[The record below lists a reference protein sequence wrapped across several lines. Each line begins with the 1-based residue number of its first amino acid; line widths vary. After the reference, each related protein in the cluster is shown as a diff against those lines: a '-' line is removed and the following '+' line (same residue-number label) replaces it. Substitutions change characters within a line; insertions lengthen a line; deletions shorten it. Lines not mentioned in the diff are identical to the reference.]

1 MSLHDHEAQGPAVD
15 RSQLFLFWACF
26 IALIA
31 TAFGFIVRTQIID
44 EWGED
49 FNLNETQK
57 GEILGV
63 GLWPFAIS
71 IVLFSLIIDRIGYGK
86 AMVFAFVC
94 HAVSA
99 VVTIFTEPIAG
110 ALNLSPYWVLYVGT
124 FIVALGNGT
133 VEAVIN
139 PVVATLF
146 SGQKTKWL
154 NMLHAGWP
162 GGLVLGGII
171 ALAMGSNFGWQYKV
185 ALIFLPVIAYG
196 IMMAFCRFPINERV
210 AAGVSYRVM
219 LQQVGFIGAVIVSAM
234 IVREVGRVFDWPP
247 MVQLAV
253 GGALAIGYGLY
264 VRSLGHPLFIVLL
277 FIMIPLAITEL
288 GTDSWI
294 TDLMGPAMGEIGLA
308 PGWVLVYTS
317 LIMLIL
323 RFFAGPI
330 VHRLSPLGLLAVSA
344 LIAALGLVFLSK
356 AAGTSILIAATLYG
370 FGKTFFWPTMLGV
383 VAEQFPRGGALT
395 LNTMGG
401 VGMLAV
407 GVLGNPLL
415 GYLQDTRVVADLE
428 AEDPAVVASITD
440 EKTSIFGTY
449 DAVDPA
455 KVAQLGPDRQEEIA
469 EEQGSVKKDLLM
481 TIALFPCVMLV
492 SYLALIAYFKSKGG
506 YRAEMLLKEHE
517 EEAMMTGGVE
527 GPAEL

>member
-1 MSLHDHEAQGPAVD
+1 MSLHDHDAEVPAVD
-15 RSQLFLFWACF
+15 RKQLFLFWACF

-49 FNLNETQK
+49 FNLNETEK
-57 GEILGV
+57 GDILGV

-71 IVLFSLIIDRIGYGK
+71 IVLFSLFIDRIGYGK

-94 HAVSA
+94 HTVSA
-99 VVTIFTEPIAG
+99 VVTIFTEPIA
-110 ALNLSPYWVLYVGT
+110 NTMNWSPYSVLYIGT

-171 ALAMGSNFGWQYKV
+171 ALAMGSNFSWQSKV

-196 IMMAFCRFPINERV
+196 IMMIFCKFPINERV
-210 AAGVSYRVM
+210 AAGVSYKVM

-234 IVREVGRVFDWPP
+234 IVRVIGQTFEWSQT
-247 MVQLAV
+247 VQLVV
-253 GGALAIGYGLY
+253 GATLAIGYGLY

-294 TDLMGPAMGEIGLA
+294 TDLMRPAMGNVDS
-308 PGWVLVYTS
+308 GWVLIYTS

-344 LIAALGLVFLSK
+344 LIAAVGLVFLSK
-356 AAGTSILIAATLYG
+356 AAGISILLAATLYG

-407 GVLGNPLL
+407 GVLGNPLF
-415 GYLQDTRVVADLE
+415 GYLQDTRVVAELE
-428 AEDPAVVASITD
+428 ADDPAVVASITD
-440 EKTSIFGTY
+440 EKTSIFGPYTAI
-449 DAVDPA
+449 DQA
-455 KVAQLGPDRQEEIA
+455 KVDGLAPERQAAIA
-469 EEQGSVKKDLLM
+469 EEQGSVKKNLLM
-481 TIALFPCVMLV
+481 TIALFPCVMFV
-492 SYLALIAYFKSKGG
+492 SYLALIVYFKSKGG